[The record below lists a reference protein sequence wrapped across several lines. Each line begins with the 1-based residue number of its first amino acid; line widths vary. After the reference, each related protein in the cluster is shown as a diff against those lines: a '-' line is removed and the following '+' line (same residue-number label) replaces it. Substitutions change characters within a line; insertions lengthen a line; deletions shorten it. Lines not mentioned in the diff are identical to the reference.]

1 MTVALTINPS
11 DVASAADFL
20 EQYLTDQIPDGDF
33 SKGTALRDLTVQA
46 IAAVFAFLRADA
58 TQIRQMQ
65 SLVSVQAATGA
76 DPTALQDAVTAI
88 LSNFFVTPKGGGYAR
103 GFAIGHSSQQVDIF
117 IPVTV
122 QFTYSQGLIFVVD
135 STDTYFISKTEL
147 VPIVDASSAVLD
159 YEFQIPMVAIATGA
173 TYNVDP
179 GLFAAFTRFN
189 PYVTH
194 IESTAK
200 FSGGEGPETVDAVL
214 ARAPTVISVRNLIND
229 RSIVATLNDNFDGIT
244 NILVIGMG
252 DIEMQRDIVPTIAP
266 NLRFHVGGAVDI
278 YLRTGLVETSFTG
291 AVGALF
297 ARPDGVTTVFR
308 DGSVSFSAVLP
319 GDIIRVTAG
328 LPVLPAEF
336 LVIENDGAQLIVS
349 ERSPFPVATDEA
361 SPVTTVNYVIGRIGP
376 TYNDVLAGV
385 GGIPLT
391 TGVTSRS
398 IATSGRITLPGGPVM
413 DILDVAI
420 INPAPAESSF
430 KSTLDGFVH
439 FPNQV
444 NATPLQSQTPTQG
457 LQFQTIVHNPLYAQ
471 SSAQWMEVVV
481 GTDTNQARFDGFQ
494 LRVRYRTIATFA
506 DIDTFVRGTRERVSA
521 AYQLPRGHH
530 PVVVSMTIV
539 YVLSSTATAL
549 IDNTAVAQTVAD
561 YINSFDATAASID
574 VSTVIQLV
582 KNTYP
587 TIANIV
593 PPGPGQ
599 PILTILYALRAPTGD
614 VLSYQTVD
622 VVNVEPAK
630 QVGGPILQ
638 LDAYGVTPRTL
649 RYVSNAIDV
658 VVKQEGT

>member
-1 MTVALTINPS
+1 
-11 DVASAADFL
+11 
-20 EQYLTDQIPDGDF
+20 
-33 SKGTALRDLTVQA
+33 
-46 IAAVFAFLRADA
+46 
-58 TQIRQMQ
+58 
-65 SLVSVQAATGA
+65 
-76 DPTALQDAVTAI
+76 
-88 LSNFFVTPKGGGYAR
+88 
-103 GFAIGHSSQQVDIF
+103 
-117 IPVTV
+117 
-122 QFTYSQGLIFVVD
+122 
-135 STDTYFISKTEL
+135 
-147 VPIVDASSAVLD
+147 
-159 YEFQIPMVAIATGA
+159 
-173 TYNVDP
+173 
-179 GLFAAFTRFN
+179 
-189 PYVTH
+189 
-194 IESTAK
+194 
-200 FSGGEGPETVDAVL
+200 
-214 ARAPTVISVRNLIND
+214 
-229 RSIVATLNDNFDGIT
+229 
-244 NILVIGMG
+244 
-252 DIEMQRDIVPTIAP
+252 
-266 NLRFHVGGAVDI
+266 
-278 YLRTGLVETSFTG
+278 
-291 AVGALF
+291 
-297 ARPDGVTTVFR
+297 
-308 DGSVSFSAVLP
+308 
-319 GDIIRVTAG
+319 
-328 LPVLPAEF
+328 VLPAEF
-336 LVIENDGAQLIVS
+336 LVVENDGAQLIVS

-361 SPVTTVNYVIGRIGP
+361 LPVTTVNYVIGRIGP
-376 TYNDVLAGV
+376 TYNDVLAGL

-391 TGVTSRS
+391 TGVTSRR

-539 YVLSSTATAL
+539 YVLSSTATTL

-630 QVGGPILQ
+630 QVGGPVLQ